1 MRKKIIVVCLL
12 IIFCLA
18 VIFFVK
24 NELEKQIIVNKS
36 MSINIKNSNA
46 GAEIEYN
53 QGIASVTGH
62 IRISGHNN
70 NYSNSIIS
78 VYATSDNRIIGDSQN
93 PRQLLQQTNPNRS
106 GEYLLYFNEPGEYDF
121 VIDTPGYLST
131 SITNVNVIY
140 GKNLRVKNSDEYISP
155 VYGDINSDKE
165 IELMD
170 LVKLSSEFG
179 NVVDGSE
186 SKFDCNNDG
195 IINQLDRNI
204 VKINFK
210 KEKNQELANPIIESD
225 FVTYSEAV
233 YKTTTDGISTYHK
246 TLAEATSKAKQQIE
260 KSLEDNPIPSTIE
273 LLKSIE
279 DTSVVNIDNVIV
291 LQLNGNTLNRGQETI
306 TVNQTGELV
315 LSDGGTLTGTGKTG
329 VTYGTYGI
337 INNNGIV
344 VANDGVNI
352 LGTTS
357 NGICVVN
364 QSINSYLQING
375 ATLKAEN
382 RVINNTKGN
391 TTVYGTN
398 TLIDSTVTK
407 GYSIWIDDGYY
418 VHNNGTADV
427 VFCSKGNV
435 VVNGGKLRRVG
446 LGYNGTG
453 TLEVN
458 GGTIEN
464 TSGEAV
470 YCVGNN
476 SNPNLIK
483 INDGTVISTSGIS
496 IFSAAGDIEINGG
509 TIQGK
514 SEGVYSSAS
523 SKTVKMSS
531 GTVTAATGVFCGSTT
546 TAKITGGEIFGTT
559 NYGVH
564 LQSPSVISD
573 IGDANNEDSGIGPYI
588 FGENTGIYNSGSFTK
603 TNFYGGEVKS
613 RDLSTNYGYN
623 SGVFNYTFNSPYYT
637 LKPNREN
644 NFRIESLN
652 QYTYSLK
659 KAIDLAG
666 TDDTITV
673 MNNIYDNLDCNINK
687 KLSINM
693 NNKEIL
699 RTGAEIIV
707 SSTGD
712 LTLYGTGK
720 IENNKAT
727 KYVIRNNGKL
737 AINDVTIAADL
748 NRSANTLIGE
758 SATSDIT
765 INSGSILKTI
775 YADYGIVKINGGLV
789 KGYNGIIKSTN
800 CQLIIGK
807 STEPYDLENPI
818 IEGTATSGAT
828 AYSILLKSGT
838 DSFTYN
844 GGIIKNKL
852 SNTYNGTANI
862 RAGNT
867 IQTTFNSS
875 DSTYYTRYN

>member
-1 MRKKIIVVCLL
+1 MKKKFLVVCLIIICL
-12 IIFCLA
+12 IG
-18 VIFFVK
+18 IFFV
-24 NELEKQIIVNKS
+24 EKGIKRFVSVNKS
-36 MSINIKNSNA
+36 ISTNMKNTNSVMK
-46 GAEIEYN
+46 IEYS
-53 QGIASVTGH
+53 QGLASVTGN
-62 IRISGHNN
+62 IRIPGYNN
-70 NYSNSIIS
+70 NYSNTVIS
-78 VYATSDNRIIGDSQN
+78 VYATSDNRIIGDTQN
-93 PRQLLQQTNPNRS
+93 PRQLLQQTNTNKS
-106 GEYLLYFNEPGEYDF
+106 GEYLFYFNEPGEYDF

-131 SITNVNVIY
+131 SITNINVISD
-140 GKNLRVKNSDEYISP
+140 KNIRVKNSEEYINP
-155 VYGDINSDKE
+155 VYGDVNSDKE

-179 NVVDGSE
+179 NVIDS
-186 SKFDCNNDG
+186 SNIKFDCNNDG
-195 IINQLDRNI
+195 IINELDREILKN
-204 VKINFK
+204 NFK
-210 KEKNQELANPIIESD
+210 KEKTQEIANPIIETD
-225 FVTYSEAV
+225 FVTTSEAV
-233 YKTTTDGISTYHK
+233 YKTTTEGISTYHK
-246 TLAEATSKAKQQIE
+246 TLAEATNKAKEQIE
-260 KSLEDNPIPSTIE
+260 KSLEDYPVPSTIQ
-273 LLKSIE
+273 LLKNVE
-279 DTSVVNIDNVIV
+279 DSSVVSIDNVIV
-291 LQLNGNTLNRGQETI
+291 LELNGNTLNRGQETI

-329 VTYGTYGI
+329 PTYGTYGI

-344 VANDGVNI
+344 VANEGVNI

-427 VFCSKGNV
+427 IFCSKGNV

-470 YCVGNN
+470 YCVGNA
-476 SNPNLIK
+476 SNPNLVK
-483 INDGTVISTSGIS
+483 INDGTIISTSGSAI
-496 IFSAAGDIEINGG
+496 ISAAGDVEINGG

-514 SEGVYSSAS
+514 FEAINSYATN
-523 SKTVKMSS
+523 KLVKMTA
-531 GTVTAATGVFCGSTT
+531 GTVTGATGIFCGSTT

-564 LQSPSVISD
+564 LQAPIVISD

-588 FGENTGIYNSGSFTK
+588 FGENTGIYNSGSFIK

-613 RDLSTNYGYN
+613 RDLSNSYGNN

-644 NFRIESLN
+644 NFRIESLD
-652 QYTYSLK
+652 QYTYSLN
-659 KAIDLAG
+659 KAVEIAG

-673 MNNIYDNLDCNINK
+673 MNNTYDNIDCNINK

-699 RTGAEIIV
+699 RKGAEIIV
-707 SSTGD
+707 SSSGD
-712 LTLYGTGK
+712 LTIYGTGK
-720 IENNKAT
+720 IENKKAT

-737 AINDVTIAADL
+737 IINDLTIATDSSTS
-748 NRSANTLIGE
+748 NYTLIGE

-765 INSGSILKTI
+765 INSGSILNI
-775 YADYGIVKINGGLV
+775 IDANYGILKINGGLI

-828 AYSILLKSGT
+828 AYSIRLTSGT

-844 GGIIKNKL
+844 GGILKNKL

-867 IQTTFNSS
+867 IQTTFNST